1 MAYLNKFNNQEA
13 MNNYT
18 YSQEYSEPFV
28 GYTADPYEIVKYNN
42 TTVMLINATGIDR
55 KVPVNPVIVDKRY
68 KDSICPI
75 YNNEYLQPFT
85 SDGTKLPK
93 HFCVVPVDTYDE
105 GIVYK
110 IYEQISGTEIA
121 AEPMYSTFPGT
132 LIMRSDCTAL
142 KPENYY
148 KLFLIMTRPR

>member
-1 MAYLNKFNNQEA
+1 MAYLNKFDSQRDLF
-13 MNNYT
+13 NYT
-18 YSQEYSEPFV
+18 RSQEYSEPFV
-28 GYTADPYEIVKYNN
+28 GYAVDPYEIVRYNT
-42 TTVMLINATGIDR
+42 TTVMLINATGINR
-55 KVPVNPVIVDKRY
+55 KVPVNPVIVNEGS
-68 KDSICPI
+68 KDSSCPT

-85 SDGTKLPK
+85 SDGTILPE

-110 IYEQISGTEIA
+110 IYELNGTEIA

-132 LIMRSDCTAL
+132 LIMRLDGTAL

-148 KLFLIMTRPR
+148 KLFLIMTRPK

>member
-1 MAYLNKFNNQEA
+1 MAYLNKFDNQEA
-13 MNNYT
+13 LNNYIT
-18 YSQEYSEPFV
+18 SQEYSEPFV
-28 GYTADPYEIVKYNN
+28 GYTADPYELVKYNI
-42 TTVMLINATGIDR
+42 TTVILINATGIDR
-55 KVPVNPVIVDKRY
+55 KVQVNPVIVDEGS
-68 KDSICPI
+68 KDSSCPT

-85 SDGTKLPK
+85 SDGTILPE

-110 IYEQISGTEIA
+110 IYELNGTEIA

-148 KLFLIMTRPR
+148 KLFLINTRPR